1 MKQEKRF
8 CHTGANQNTTW
19 FRNFRPLLL
28 RCLVLNCS
36 GESGSGARPS
46 PVHLDLHRR
55 LASVYSMD
63 LPLLVL
69 RSTKASASQTVTVF
83 PRTLSNCLAVTIT
96 VGNQNGSIYYQAGV
110 GSATVHAGTS
120 KTLQSELAH

>member
-1 MKQEKRF
+1 VKQEKRF
-8 CHTGANQNTTW
+8 CHTGANQKTTW
-19 FRNFRPLLL
+19 FRNFRQLLL

-36 GESGSGARPS
+36 GESGAGARRS
-46 PVHLDLHRR
+46 PQCR

-69 RSTKASASQTVTVF
+69 QSTKASASQTVTVS
-83 PRTLSNCLAVTIT
+83 PRTLSNCLALTIT
-96 VGNQNGSIYYQAGV
+96 ARQNGSIYYQAIV